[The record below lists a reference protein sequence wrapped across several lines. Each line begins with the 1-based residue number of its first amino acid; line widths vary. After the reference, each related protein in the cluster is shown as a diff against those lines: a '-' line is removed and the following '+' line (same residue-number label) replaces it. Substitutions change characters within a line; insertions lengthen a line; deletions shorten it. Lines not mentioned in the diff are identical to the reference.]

1 MVGVAQLV
9 EHLVVVQEVAGSS
22 PVTHPNLLQSATDVE
37 NGAMAAS
44 ARAGAWA
51 ALIAY
56 GLVSLLELVSQWL
69 GLVLLGRAALSLLM
83 PLLII
88 FLLLAAPRPTR
99 LVRWVVLALVFCW
112 FGDALGVTL
121 LIKISFFL
129 VAQICY
135 LMAFWPLRH
144 NGLWSRPV
152 PLAGFLVALGVLIV
166 WVGLQAGALAPAV
179 LGYGA
184 GLALMTV
191 TATGVSR
198 LSGIG
203 ATLFLIS
210 DVVLGL
216 EFFVSPGSLPY
227 ALFVNM
233 LLYLPGQ
240 ALLVLGVLVHERT
253 LV

>member
-1 MVGVAQLV
+1 MD
-9 EHLVVVQEVAGSS
+9 VVS
-22 PVTHPNLLQSATDVE
+22 
-37 NGAMAAS
+37 AS
-44 ARAGAWA
+44 ARAGARA

-56 GLVSLLELVSQWL
+56 VVVSLLELVAQWL
-69 GLVLLGRAALSLLM
+69 DLALLSWAALSLLM

-88 FLLLAAPRPTR
+88 FLLLAAPRSTR
-99 LVRWVVLALVFCW
+99 LVRWVVLALVFSW
-112 FGDALGVTL
+112 FGDALGITL
-121 LIKISFFL
+121 LIKIGFFL

-135 LMAFWPLRH
+135 LTAFWPFRR
-144 NGLWSRPV
+144 NGLWARPIL
-152 PLAGFLVALGVLIV
+152 LAGFLVALAVLIV

-179 LGYGA
+179 IGYGA

-198 LSGIG
+198 LCGIG

-216 EFFVSPGSLPY
+216 EFFVSTGSLPY
-227 ALFVNM
+227 ALSVNM

-240 ALLVLGVLVHERT
+240 ALLVLGVLAHERALT
-253 LV
+253 